1 MLDEQEVRLI
11 LDVLKRRL
19 EAAKAEGKPT
29 ALVSAL
35 EDRIE
40 ELENGR
46 VRMASGESRREAV
59 RDCGPD
65 S

>member
-1 MLDEQEVRLI
+1 MLDEQEIRLI

-19 EAAKAEGKPT
+19 EAAKAEGKRT

-35 EDRIE
+35 EGRIE

-46 VRMASGESRREAV
+46 VRMVESRREAV
-59 RDCGPD
+59 RDCGPE

>member
-11 LDVLKRRL
+11 LQVLKRRL
-19 EAAKAEGKPT
+19 EVAKAEGKPT

-35 EDRIE
+35 EHRIE

-46 VRMASGESRREAV
+46 VRMASVESRREAV
-59 RDCGPD
+59 RDCGPE

>member
-1 MLDEQEVRLI
+1 MVDEQEVRLI

-40 ELENGR
+40 EL
-46 VRMASGESRREAV
+46 GERPSSHGFRRE
-59 RDCGPD
+59 P
-65 S
+65 

>member
-1 MLDEQEVRLI
+1 MLDEQEIRLI

-19 EAAKAEGKPT
+19 EAAKAEGKRT

-35 EDRIE
+35 EGRIE

-46 VRMASGESRREAV
+46 VRMVESRREAV